1 MKKLVSFLVS
11 VVLLAGLSACSD
23 PRAEFDELAAKAE
36 LSLDEGDYTLAQA
49 YIDEALAILPDSPV
63 GQEISSRIQAEA
75 QSQAVLD
82 TVKRQA
88 SSSSWEE
95 ALASMEGLAL
105 DAARIEEAKASL
117 QLNFQLRL
125 VDYTF
130 QSTEIESGELLL
142 RTVPLF
148 ISAGIDLDE
157 VLVEDAYELALE
169 QINLRLTEAVE
180 LDPEEAI
187 EVLNGELAK
196 ELYQTEDLGEL
207 PQQITS
213 IYEVH
218 IVDASKA
225 LVRNKDLS
233 GATTLLTT
241 AASKAPNSEAIK
253 TERSRVAELVRAEQA
268 ARKKAEEEAKKRAVN
283 AMFVK
288 EDTFNNIK
296 WYYDR
301 ATYSSYAR
309 DEFLLYMGQRGS
321 GTPWLKLRF
330 MMRDS
335 TWHFFERI
343 VVNVD
348 GTKYE
353 FNPGYSEV
361 KRDNGGGDIWEW
373 YDLDPS
379 SRDFQMIEKIIES
392 KSTRIR
398 YINDDN
404 FYEERTVSSAFKRGL
419 SNVLLAYEA
428 LGGRR

>member
-1 MKKLVSFLVS
+1 MKRLISFLVS
-11 VVLLAGLSACSD
+11 VCLILGLAACSD

-36 LSLDEGDYTLAQA
+36 LSLEDGDYALAKA

-63 GQEISSRIQAEA
+63 GSEISSRIQSETQSEA
-75 QSQAVLD
+75 ILD

-88 SSSSWEE
+88 RNSSWEE
-95 ALASMEGLAL
+95 ALSTMESLAM
-105 DAARIEEAKASL
+105 DGSRMEEAKASL
-117 QLNFQLRL
+117 QLNFELRL
-125 VDYTF
+125 VDYK
-130 QSTEIESGELLL
+130 SLPTEAEAGESLLGTLPLLADAGVNLDQEL
-142 RTVPLF
+142 V
-148 ISAGIDLDE
+148 DE
-157 VLVEDAYELALE
+157 VYQIALE
-169 QINLRLTEAVE
+169 QANVRL
-180 LDPEEAI
+180 LGAI
-187 EVLNGELAK
+187 ELSPEDGIKLLNYELTK
-196 ELYQTEDLGEL
+196 GFYLIDEFGQL
-207 PQQITS
+207 PEQIIS
-213 IYEVH
+213 KYEIHV
-218 IVDASKA
+218 VEASKA
-225 LVRNKDLS
+225 LVRSKDLT
-233 GATTLLTT
+233 GAQRLLTT
-241 AASKAPNSEAIK
+241 AASNAPNSDAIK
-253 TERSRVAELVRAEQA
+253 TERARVAELVRLEQA
-268 ARKKAEEEAKKRAVN
+268 AIKKAEEDAKKRAVN
-283 AMFVK
+283 AMYVK
-288 EDTFNNIK
+288 EDSFENIK

-343 VVNVD
+343 VVDVD

-353 FNPGYSEV
+353 LNPGYSGV

-373 YDLDPS
+373 YTTDPS
-379 SRDFQMIEKIIES
+379 TRDFQMIEKIIES

-428 LGGRR
+428 LGGKR